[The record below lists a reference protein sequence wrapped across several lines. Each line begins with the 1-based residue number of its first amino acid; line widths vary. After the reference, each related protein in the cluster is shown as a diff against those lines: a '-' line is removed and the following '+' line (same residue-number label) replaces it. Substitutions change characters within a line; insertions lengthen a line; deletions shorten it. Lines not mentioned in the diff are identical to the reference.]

1 MKTYSA
7 AELSQGHIYENAT
20 GFYEYSG
27 RKSGDLLYVFY
38 ACHLCDNGEIVKT
51 AEERYFTKSELH
63 FE

>member
-1 MKTYSA
+1 MKTYTA
-7 AELSQGHIYENAT
+7 AELSQAHIYENAT

-38 ACHLCDNGEIVKT
+38 AYHLCDNGEIVKT